1 MTVLWNLV
9 LGISLKVWGYVA
21 AAGMVLAMFWAVWSK
36 GRKSMREDVNRSSA
50 ETSKRMLEA
59 AVNAPAEKSDVVKDL
74 RSGRF

>member
-9 LGISLKVWGYVA
+9 LGVSLKIWGYVA

>member
-9 LGISLKVWGYVA
+9 LGVSLKIWGYVA
-21 AAGMVLAMFWAVWSK
+21 AAGMVLAMFWAAWSK

-50 ETSKRMLEA
+50 ETSKRMLGA
-59 AVNAPAEKSDVVKDL
+59 SVNAPTEKSDVVKDL

>member
-59 AVNAPAEKSDVVKDL
+59 SVNAPTEKSDVVKDL